1 MKITVHSFFFVS
13 FLLLLP
19 IGDIPGLWVADL
31 SVNQVLQE
39 VDDQIR
45 GTINGV
51 QSSMNMIF
59 DTTKFLMVI
68 ACPWPQ
74 TFGILVCIS
83 FGAICAG

>member
-1 MKITVHSFFFVS
+1 MT
-13 FLLLLP
+13 LLV
-19 IGDIPGLWVADL
+19 IGLWMADL
-31 SVNQVLQE
+31 SVNQVLQLVE
-39 VDDQIR
+39 DNIR

-59 DTTKFLMVI
+59 NTLKFLLVI

-83 FGAICAG
+83 FTAVSSG